1 MFGAEEGE
9 ADMPVVPGH
18 QLCEGRKRREERRR
32 RRKGGEGGREQHH
45 ASRSD
50 IGGAGADTAGK
61 KNKTKGGREEGEKG
75 TPMKTMV
82 DVAKYTQN
90 CHIQTHILLKFHSIW
105 CCFPRPN
112 WL

>member
-61 KNKTKGGREEGEKG
+61 KTKQREVGRKG
-75 TPMKTMV
+75 
-82 DVAKYTQN
+82 
-90 CHIQTHILLKFHSIW
+90 
-105 CCFPRPN
+105 RRERR
-112 WL
+112 